1 MTQMSNQ
8 IRISGPVE
16 LVFDLERNK
25 RISRHILEQ
34 AFNEANLDAIDAGF
48 TPDAVIHDP
57 GVDFRGPAQPREG
70 LSRLLRAFPDFHFT
84 VLDQLAEGDR
94 VVIRYRGQGTQRE
107 EFLGIPATGRRIDY
121 TGLLLLRME
130 GERIAEFWAQP
141 DQLGMLKQLGGQIST
156 RGSTQA

>member
-1 MTQMSNQ
+1 ML
-8 IRISGPVE
+8 RLDG
-16 LVFDLERNK
+16 VFDLERNK

-57 GVDFRGPAQPREG
+57 GVDFRGPAELREG

-94 VVIRYRGQGTQRE
+94 VVIRYRGQGTQRD
-107 EFLGIPATGRRIDY
+107 EFLGIPATRRRVDY
-121 TGLLLLRME
+121 TGLLLVRLD
-130 GERIAEFWAQP
+130 GERITEFWAQP
-141 DQLGMLKQLGGQIST
+141 DQLGLLKQLGAQIST
-156 RGSTQA
+156 PGSTQA